1 MKVVIDSLFLIQKMS
16 KTAIITA
23 GGIGKRMESSVPKQ
37 FLILK
42 GKPLLCWTIQKFY
55 DFDNQIQI
63 IVSLPKDWMEFW
75 KELCQ
80 KHHFNIEHELVEGGD
95 ERFHSIQNALTSARG
110 NIIAI
115 HDGVRP
121 LVSNDLIQKSFETA
135 RLKGSAIPV
144 VGLKESIREVTSSI
158 SSAVPRSN
166 YRIVQTPQVFQKEI
180 IQKAYQ
186 QNYEV
191 YMTDDACLVESSGF
205 SVELIDGES
214 QNIKITDPI
223 DFALAEILLK

>member
-1 MKVVIDSLFLIQKMS
+1 MS

-95 ERFHSIQNALTSARG
+95 ERFHSIQNALTSAKG

-121 LVSNDLIQKSFETA
+121 LVSSELIQRAFETA

-158 SSAVPRSN
+158 SCAVPRSN

>member
-1 MKVVIDSLFLIQKMS
+1 MS

-95 ERFHSIQNALTSARG
+95 ERFHSIQNALTSAKG

-121 LVSNDLIQKSFETA
+121 LVSNKLIQRGFETA
-135 RLKGSAIPV
+135 KLKGSAIPV
-144 VGLKESIREVTSSI
+144 IGLKESIREVTSAI
-158 SSAVPRSN
+158 SCAVPRSN

-191 YMTDDACLVESSGF
+191 YMTDDACLVESSGV

-223 DFALAEILLK
+223 DFALAEILFK